1 MITKINVTADG
12 GNKTYA
18 AVVDENNSI
27 TLVEDTAVEYVYKA
41 EDADYPAFAAEKTV
55 GNITIHVSA
64 EKGVLPKGTQLSVKE
79 IATQDDKVEEAVAE
93 KEDTVAEKVSAV
105 AVFDITLL
113 DKDGKE
119 IEPASGK
126 NVSVTFTNIKT
137 ADKKNVETKVFRMT
151 DELDTVAKTMSADVD
166 HQKKEV
172 SFDTDHFTA
181 YAIADINGSPTG
193 SQPVSNLIT
202 SVTLNTT
209 ANPPVALDHNGSM
222 KFNTAYLVKYNIK
235 SPIYFGKAN
244 ADLGPSGTDNYYVT
258 PGSTYIL
265 PNLPAQIKLANGLN
279 DFDVYTDNNLKFG
292 KIHPTLNQD
301 GSTKL
306 ELTIDSGISAAYLE
320 NAYAGMNIKLDET
333 VILNSET
340 SSIAW
345 DANNSSYTVTIE
357 DNKKVAPTMVKT
369 GLYDSE
375 NNKINWTVTV
385 TNPVNVKKY
394 GSDGT
399 QGTLDFIDTL
409 SDNQSFTGTDVFKD
423 NDVEKQNDNIF
434 SLSNENRTI
443 KYSYKY
449 NLGESSTR
457 TFKYTTT
464 PDADAV
470 KSIINNKE
478 LPQTDGNIKFTN
490 SAKLQDG
497 TNVVASCTSVEVN
510 HSVKTY
516 TMTKDG
522 KYNDDGTITWTIT
535 VIDEGGW
542 NFKNVKVYDQFD
554 DTKLELVSNSVSA
567 KVKGVDAGD
576 VSGNVLTTGG
586 TDSRNSQAY
595 NWTYNIGDLN
605 STNAPYVIKYTTKIK
620 NFETSNIDSETNKA
634 WLSFDWAYSGNG
646 TGIETGLG
654 TPGIDKTVS
663 GIKHS
668 IIRKDLVAAFDY
680 QTYEIKW
687 KITVNECKYNGFTDN
702 AEVIKDNIPDDL
714 VYTGIED
721 FKVNDEDKTATEY
734 FSSIPLAQTQAGKD
748 VEFAFRSKD
757 KINGNKISFTVITKL
772 ADTKMSYLSDNSQHS
787 FRNWAELWDNTK
799 LDSDYEDTSF
809 TPNALKKEFLKY
821 DYSNHTI
828 KWKLTVNSNKEK
840 MTGIVITDTLPTGF
854 TLVDSNP
861 ITTDEAGTS
870 SIVNGAKNN
879 IAASYTFDENT
890 RLLTVYLLDITD
902 EEK

>member
-1 MITKINVTADG
+1 
-12 GNKTYA
+12 
-18 AVVDENNSI
+18 
-27 TLVEDTAVEYVYKA
+27 
-41 EDADYPAFAAEKTV
+41 
-55 GNITIHVSA
+55 
-64 EKGVLPKGTQLSVKE
+64 
-79 IATQDDKVEEAVAE
+79 
-93 KEDTVAEKVSAV
+93 
-105 AVFDITLL
+105 
-113 DKDGKE
+113 
-119 IEPASGK
+119 
-126 NVSVTFTNIKT
+126 
-137 ADKKNVETKVFRMT
+137 
-151 DELDTVAKTMSADVD
+151 
-166 HQKKEV
+166 
-172 SFDTDHFTA
+172 
-181 YAIADINGSPTG
+181 
-193 SQPVSNLIT
+193 
-202 SVTLNTT
+202 
-209 ANPPVALDHNGSM
+209 
-222 KFNTAYLVKYNIK
+222 
-235 SPIYFGKAN
+235 
-244 ADLGPSGTDNYYVT
+244 
-258 PGSTYIL
+258 
-265 PNLPAQIKLANGLN
+265 
-279 DFDVYTDNNLKFG
+279 
-292 KIHPTLNQD
+292 
-301 GSTKL
+301 
-306 ELTIDSGISAAYLE
+306 
-320 NAYAGMNIKLDET
+320 MNIKLDET

-357 DNKKVAPTMVKT
+357 VAPTMVKT

-879 IAASYTFDENT
+879 TAASYTFDENT